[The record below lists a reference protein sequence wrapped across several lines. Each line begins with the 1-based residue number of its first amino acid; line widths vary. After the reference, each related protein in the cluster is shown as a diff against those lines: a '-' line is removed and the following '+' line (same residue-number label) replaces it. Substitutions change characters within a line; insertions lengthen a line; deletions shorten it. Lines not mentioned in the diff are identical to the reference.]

1 VKKRLSARH
10 FTALLSF
17 ANSNS
22 RSRERYK
29 IRARPLNVFALCLSI
44 LVCKLFL
51 GCLMR
56 LTLTTNRMMGS
67 LLMFAQFFFG
77 IVHCTALITFE
88 RVRY

>member
-1 VKKRLSARH
+1 MLKVKKRLSARR

-44 LVCKLFL
+44 LVVIFFWDVSCAV
-51 GCLMR
+51 R
-56 LTLTTNRMMGS
+56 S
-67 LLMFAQFFFG
+67 LL
-77 IVHCTALITFE
+77 TA
-88 RVRY
+88 

>member
-1 VKKRLSARH
+1 MLKVKKRLSACR

-29 IRARPLNVFALCLSI
+29 IRARPLSVFALCLSI

-51 GCLMR
+51 GCL
-56 LTLTTNRMMGS
+56 TTNRMMGS
-67 LLMFAQFFFG
+67 LLIFAQFFFG

-88 RVRY
+88 RIRY